1 MSKQHFEWA
10 AEYVRTLPAD
20 SYTDDSATIIEA
32 FVSMFRRFGPRFDE
46 GRFRRACEP
55 RAMKVE
61 RVRAAARAAKETCS
75 R

>member
-10 AEYVRTLPAD
+10 ASYVRD
-20 SYTDDSATIIEA
+20 MTDDDRWQVLEA

-55 RAMKVE
+55 RPAK
-61 RVRAAARAAKETCS
+61 RVRA
-75 R
+75 